1 VDFLQV
7 TVLSCVKD
15 AQPQHLIN
23 HTVIVIDVLRA
34 TTNMITAMIHG
45 CSGIVPL
52 ETIED
57 TRNLRKPYDLLG
69 GERNCHKIPGFD
81 FGNSPYEYM
90 SPCVRGK
97 RILMTTTNGTRVIQ
111 MAGQAKHIMAGALI
125 NARACALAA
134 AQLQDN
140 ICILCSGRND
150 EFSLEDGLCA
160 GLLIEELKHLS
171 DAELTINDM
180 GICLQNSYLQ
190 AKGKLEETILNCS
203 TGKRLRQLGYEKDI
217 AYCSTINITSIVPL
231 LLNEM
236 LVPYRSKNT
245 CPS

>member
-1 VDFLQV
+1 VGFLQV
-7 TVLSCVKD
+7 TVLSSVKD
-15 AQPQHLIN
+15 AEPQLLIN

-34 TTNMITAMIHG
+34 TTNMITAMMYG

-57 TRNLRKPYDLLG
+57 TRKLQRTGDLLG
-69 GERNCHKIPGFD
+69 GERDCHKIPGFD
-81 FGNSPYEYM
+81 FGNSPYDYM
-90 SPCVRGK
+90 SPRVRGK
-97 RILMTTTNGTRVIQ
+97 RILMTTTNGTRVIR
-111 MAGQAKHIMAGALI
+111 MAGQAKHILVGALI

-160 GLLIEELKHLS
+160 GLLIEELRLLS
-171 DAELTINDM
+171 DAEMTINDM
-180 GICLQNSYLQ
+180 GLCLQSCYLQ
-190 AKGKLEETILNCS
+190 AKGQLGDTMLNCS
-203 TGKRLRQLGYEKDI
+203 NGIRLRQLGYEQDI
-217 AYCSTINITSIVPL
+217 AYCSKMNISAIVPS

-236 LVPYRSKNT
+236 LIPYRSKNT